1 MKFKIVLY
9 SCLVSFQSLLDC
21 YLMEN
26 CSEKLLLSLKL
37 SYTGIKNLGRKIKVN
52 RITIKV
58 VILKTLSFILA
69 VDPDVS

>member
-1 MKFKIVLY
+1 
-9 SCLVSFQSLLDC
+9 
-21 YLMEN
+21 MEN

-37 SYTGIKNLGRKIKVN
+37 SVTDIKNLGRKIKVN